1 MNEDANQPQDNDVV
15 RLTLIREK
23 IREAIKDP
31 DTAVDFVLEL
41 VGVQSRIAFEQGCKV
56 GVANGRKDAA
66 DFLRDFITNA
76 KVKGGRMKAVMPNVR
91 ATILRVADSIE
102 GK

>member
-1 MNEDANQPQDNDVV
+1 MSEAAMEPAVDDVL
-15 RLTLIREK
+15 RQTMIREK
-23 IREAIKDP
+23 IRDALKDP

-91 ATILRVADSIE
+91 ATMLRVADSIE

>member
-1 MNEDANQPQDNDVV
+1 MSETTAKVPVDGVV
-15 RLTLIREK
+15 QRALIRDR
-23 IREAIKDP
+23 IREGLKDP

-91 ATILRVADSIE
+91 ATMLRVADSIE